1 MIDLDQDQHKV
12 KIKEEE
18 TVKSGILPIKAIK
31 MKDSKYL
38 LLNKTFK
45 DYQWLLHKLKQ
56 VAHLKISLHKK

>member
-12 KIKEEE
+12 KIKVEE

-45 DYQWLLHKLKQ
+45 DYQWLLH
-56 VAHLKISLHKK
+56 